1 MPRRGVGGTW
11 ELAGVLPPW
20 HEGCHGSPVWCGSL
34 PGGEYRPPFG
44 DGPHGWHTPQKALVY
59 PTIERQG
66 MFSNP
71 SESIPC
77 FFIFWLVFE
86 NNSDCSASRG
96 TRRATAV
103 YVIQF
108 TREPARPASREAR
121 CRAAVTRSQ
130 PAFPQAAPRPM
141 GAVWGAGVLPL
152 PASRE
157 ACCRAA
163 VKPRPTLT
171 SPYAP
176 ARIARRDGCRAL
188 ALP

>member
-1 MPRRGVGGTW
+1 
-11 ELAGVLPPW
+11 
-20 HEGCHGSPVWCGSL
+20 
-34 PGGEYRPPFG
+34 
-44 DGPHGWHTPQKALVY
+44 
-59 PTIERQG
+59 

-130 PAFPQAAPRPM
+130 PAFPHAAPRPM

-163 VKPRPTLT
+163 VTPQPILIP
-171 SPYAP
+171 SPCPAPHGRGVGCRGTAP
-176 ARIARRDGCRAL
+176 ALGEDAAEVFAGLLGGVDEEVPHVQLDGLARFHAHALVGVGNDAQLLAAAQIDATVVHIA
-188 ALP
+188 

>member
-1 MPRRGVGGTW
+1 
-11 ELAGVLPPW
+11 
-20 HEGCHGSPVWCGSL
+20 
-34 PGGEYRPPFG
+34 
-44 DGPHGWHTPQKALVY
+44 
-59 PTIERQG
+59 

-108 TREPARPASREAR
+108 TREPARPASREA
-121 CRAAVTRSQ
+121 
-130 PAFPQAAPRPM
+130 
-141 GAVWGAGVLPL
+141 
-152 PASRE
+152 
-157 ACCRAA
+157 CCRAA

-176 ARIARRDGCRAL
+176 ARIARSPGCRGTAPAL
-188 ALP
+188 GEDAAEVFAGLLGGIDEEVAHVQLDGLARFHAHALVGVGDDTQLLAAAQIDAAVVHIA

>member
-1 MPRRGVGGTW
+1 
-11 ELAGVLPPW
+11 
-20 HEGCHGSPVWCGSL
+20 
-34 PGGEYRPPFG
+34 
-44 DGPHGWHTPQKALVY
+44 
-59 PTIERQG
+59 

-121 CRAAVTRSQ
+121 CRAAVTPQ
-130 PAFPQAAPRPM
+130 PTGFPSSSPALYGRGM
-141 GAVWGAGVLPL
+141 G
-152 PASRE
+152 
-157 ACCRAA
+157 CRG
-163 VKPRPTLT
+163 TT
-171 SPYAP
+171 P
-176 ARIARRDGCRAL
+176 AREPRGPSPSGGNSAANPLSHEQPRAL
-188 ALP
+188 WARCGVKGGERKRVPSGHNRRRRLATGSRQPKRGFGTAVPKTTIEVADHCPCLR

>member
-1 MPRRGVGGTW
+1 
-11 ELAGVLPPW
+11 
-20 HEGCHGSPVWCGSL
+20 
-34 PGGEYRPPFG
+34 
-44 DGPHGWHTPQKALVY
+44 
-59 PTIERQG
+59 

-108 TREPARPASREAR
+108 TREPAGPASREAR

-130 PAFPQAAPRPM
+130 PAFPQAAPRSM

-157 ACCRAA
+157 ARCRAA
-163 VKPRPTLT
+163 VTPQPTGFPSSSPALYGRGMGCRGTTPAREPRGPSPSGGNSAANRL

>member
-1 MPRRGVGGTW
+1 
-11 ELAGVLPPW
+11 
-20 HEGCHGSPVWCGSL
+20 
-34 PGGEYRPPFG
+34 
-44 DGPHGWHTPQKALVY
+44 
-59 PTIERQG
+59 

-130 PAFPQAAPRPM
+130 PAFPQAAPRSM
-141 GAVWGAGVLPL
+141 GAVWGAGALPL
-152 PASRE
+152 LVARRRPLSANWRFIHQPREPRGPLPSGGNSQPTRFPTSSPAPYGRGMGCRGTTPARE
-157 ACCRAA
+157 PRGPSPSGGNSAA
-163 VKPRPTLT
+163 NRL

-176 ARIARRDGCRAL
+176 ARLARSPGCRGTAP
-188 ALP
+188 A